1 MYHKLTNQQL
11 FYKIKQTRQ
20 GVGETGES
28 NELHMLDPSSSPHEN
43 IANFD
48 PSNFIGLL
56 PRLK

>member
-1 MYHKLTNQQL
+1 MIPTP
-11 FYKIKQTRQ
+11 

-28 NELHMLDPSSSPHEN
+28 NELHMLDLSSSPHEN

-48 PSNFIGLL
+48 PSNLIGLL